1 MAQDVKQF
9 VKERYGKIA
18 RGEQSFCC
26 PSCSPSVTGQSLAV
40 GYSAE
45 ELKAIP
51 PEAILGVGC
60 GNPTALAD
68 LKPGEV
74 VVDLGSGA
82 GIDVF
87 LAAGRVGERGRVIG
101 VDMTE
106 DMIARGNA
114 LAEKHGYRNVEF
126 RLGEIE
132 HLPVEAGSA
141 DVIISNCVIN
151 LAPDKS
157 VVFREAAR
165 ALKPGGR
172 MMISDLVTAGPLPED
187 VRASAAAW
195 ADCLA
200 GAMEKEAYL
209 AAIREAGFNEVQV
222 VSECPYEAPGM
233 DERLK
238 GRIVSVKVRAY
249 KAKEKSGMDKKV
261 SVRILDLPGGGGG
274 CCSCGGGCGPD
285 YAAQIQQKL
294 DELRAALEADFPGR
308 AGVEYVDLRQDT
320 AAKESE
326 AGQLLVTKKYPSP
339 LVVIDGE
346 ARFAGSIMVKKI
358 AKAIGDI
365 LG

>member
-1 MAQDVKQF
+1 
-9 VKERYGKIA
+9 
-18 RGEQSFCC
+18 
-26 PSCSPSVTGQSLAV
+26 V

-51 PEAILGVGC
+51 QEAILGVGC

-106 DMIARGNA
+106 DMVKRGNA
-114 LAEKHGYRNVEF
+114 LAAQHGYANVEF

-132 HLPVEAGSA
+132 HLPVESDSV

-157 VVFREAAR
+157 VVFREACR
-165 ALKPGGR
+165 VLKPGGR
-172 MMISDLVTAGPLPED
+172 MMISDLVTAGELPED

-209 AAIREAGFNEVQV
+209 AAIRGAGFAEVAV

-238 GRIVSVKVRAY
+238 GRIISVKV
-249 KAKEKSGMDKKV
+249 KGFKPKERKDMSKKV
-261 SVRILDLPGGGGG
+261 SVTIYNLPGGGGG
-274 CCSCGGGCGPD
+274 CCTCGGVSCGPE
-285 YAAQIQQKL
+285 YEALMRQKL
-294 DELRAALEADFPGR
+294 EELGAALEASYPGQT
-308 AGVEYVDLRQDT
+308 VLSHIDLSRNPAEKD
-320 AAKESE
+320 SPI
-326 AGQLLVTKKYPSP
+326 GQLLVSKKYPSP

-358 AKAIGDI
+358 AKAVGEI